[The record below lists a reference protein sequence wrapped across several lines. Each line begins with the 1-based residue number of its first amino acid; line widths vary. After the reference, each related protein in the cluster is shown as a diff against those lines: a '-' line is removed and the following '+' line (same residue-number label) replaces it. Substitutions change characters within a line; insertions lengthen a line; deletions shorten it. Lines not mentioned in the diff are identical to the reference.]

1 MSFLDPLEGTETM
14 ISNILLPIGLGLLLL
29 TIALLILVRNEH
41 TYQRRRLIDE
51 RRRVL
56 GLPSGDLVYEDAD
69 GQGEILYSDQ
79 VPLVGKPDYII
90 KLPNGQLVPIEL
102 KLSVQNATAPHS
114 NHVIQLAAY
123 CLILED
129 YSEAPPT
136 YGILRYADC
145 DFTVEYTATLRKKV
159 MRLLSEME
167 GCDEK
172 QRPQLARQKV
182 TKCRTCTFQPICPVG
197 QGK

>member
-1 MSFLDPLEGTETM
+1 M

-29 TIALLILVRNEH
+29 TIALLILVHNDRK
-41 TYQRRRLIDE
+41 YQRQRLIEE

-79 VPLVGKPDYII
+79 VPLVGKPDYVI
-90 KLPNGQLVPIEL
+90 KLSNGQLVPIEL
-102 KLSVQNATAPHS
+102 KLSVQNATSPHS
-114 NHVIQLAAY
+114 NHVLQVAAY

-129 YSEAPPT
+129 YSEVPPT
-136 YGILRYADC
+136 HGVLRYADR
-145 DFTVEYTATLRKKV
+145 DFTVEYTPTLRKKV
-159 MRLLSEME
+159 IRLLSEMQN
-167 GCDEK
+167 CDETR
-172 QRPQLARQKV
+172 RPQLARQRP
-182 TKCRTCTFQPICPVG
+182 TKCRACTFQPICPIG

>member
-1 MSFLDPLEGTETM
+1 MSTIDTAHFRE
-14 ISNILLPIGLGLLLL
+14 LLL
-29 TIALLILVRNEH
+29 
-41 TYQRRRLIDE
+41 DE

-79 VPLVGKPDYII
+79 VPLIGKPDYII

-102 KLSVQNATAPHS
+102 KLSVQNVTSPHS
-114 NHVIQLAAY
+114 NHIMQIAAY

-129 YSEAPPT
+129 YSEVPPA
-136 YGILRYADC
+136 YGVLRYADC
-145 DFTVEYTATLRKKV
+145 DFTIDYTPALRKKV
-159 MRLLSEME
+159 IRLLSEM
-167 GCDEK
+167 GNCDEK
-172 QRPQLARQKV
+172 QRPQLARQRV
-182 TKCRTCTFQPICPVG
+182 TKCRACTFQPICPIG

>member
-1 MSFLDPLEGTETM
+1 M
-14 ISNILLPIGLGLLLL
+14 GLLLL
-29 TIALLILVRNEH
+29 TIALFILVRNEH
-41 TYQRRRLIDE
+41 TYQQRRLIEE
-51 RRRVL
+51 RRRIL

-102 KLSVQNATAPHS
+102 KLSVQNVATPHS

-129 YSEAPPT
+129 YSEVPPT
-136 YGILRYADC
+136 HGILRYADC
-145 DFTVEYTATLRKKV
+145 DFTVEYTPTLRKKV
-159 MRLLSEME
+159 IRLLSEME

-172 QRPQLARQKV
+172 QRPQLARQRV
-182 TKCRTCTFQPICPVG
+182 TKCRVCTFQPICPIG